1 MTTYHDTYPAQVGT
15 QVRDVPLIPVADD
28 VAIALLI
35 TSDHGVEFMA
45 KAGAELAEL
54 LEPLQPEVIATNATL
69 GLPVAIEVARA
80 LGLDDYLLLHK
91 TPKIHLSDAF
101 TEPLSSI
108 TTDGRQMLRLDRARQ
123 SLVDGRRVVL
133 VDDVVSTGG
142 TIAAGVRLLRAAG
155 AELVGIGAL
164 LIEGT
169 AWKDTLGDDAANVR
183 ARASARARTLSGT
196 RSIARPRSNSASR
209 STSGGV

>member
-1 MTTYHDTYPAQVGT
+1 MTIHHDTYPAQVGS
-15 QVRDVPLIPVADD
+15 QVRDVPLIQVAPD

-35 TSDHGVEFMA
+35 TSDHGVSFMA
-45 KAGAELAEL
+45 QACTELAEL
-54 LEPLQPEVIATNATL
+54 LEPTRPEVVATNATL
-69 GLPVAIEVARA
+69 GLPVAIEVTRA

-91 TPKIHLSDAF
+91 TPKIHLEDAF

-123 SLVDGRRVVL
+123 QLVAGRRVVL

-142 TIAAGVRLLRAAG
+142 TIAAGCRLLRSAG

-164 LIEGT
+164 LVEGT
-169 AWKDTLGDDAANVR
+169 NWHETLGEDAARVR
-183 ARASARARTLSGT
+183 SLGTLPLF
-196 RSIARPRSNSASR
+196 RPEGDGWTERE
-209 STSGGV
+209 T

>member
-1 MTTYHDTYPAQVGT
+1 MTIHHDTYPAQVGS
-15 QVRDVPLIPVADD
+15 QVRDVPLIQVADD

-45 KAGAELAEL
+45 RAAGELAEL
-54 LEPLQPEVIATNATL
+54 LAPLRPEVIATNATL
-69 GLPVAIEVARA
+69 GIPVAIEVTRA
-80 LGLDDYLLLHK
+80 LGLDDYLVLHK

-108 TTDGRQMLRLDRARQ
+108 TTDGQQMLRLDRARQ
-123 SLVDGRRVVL
+123 ALVRGRRVVL

-142 TIAAGVRLLRAAG
+142 TIAAGCRLLRSAG

-164 LIEGT
+164 LVEGS
-169 AWKDTLGDDAANVR
+169 AWHDTLGADAVNVR
-183 ARASARARTLSGT
+183 SLGTLPLFRSADDGWVVRDD
-196 RSIARPRSNSASR
+196 
-209 STSGGV
+209 

>member
-1 MTTYHDTYPAQVGT
+1 MTIHHDTYPAHVGS
-15 QVRDVPLIPVADD
+15 QVRDVPLIEVAED

-45 KAGAELAEL
+45 RACAELAEL
-54 LEPLQPEVIATNATL
+54 LAPLEPEVVATNATL
-69 GLPVAIEVARA
+69 GLPVAIEVTRA

-91 TPKIHLSDAF
+91 TPKIHLEDAF

-108 TTDGRQMLRLDRARQ
+108 TTDAQQMLRLDRARQ
-123 SLVDGRRVVL
+123 SVVQGRRVVL

-142 TIAAGVRLLRAAG
+142 TIAAGCRLLRSAG
-155 AELVGIGAL
+155 ADIVGIGAL

-169 AWKDTLGDDAANVR
+169 AWQQTLGSD
-183 ARASARARTLSGT
+183 
-196 RSIARPRSNSASR
+196 ASR
-209 STSGGV
+209 VRSLGSLPLFHPDGDGWAVTDD